1 MTEEQLQ
8 TQQPEPTGDES
19 PDQAEVQTD
28 DTAASDDGD
37 QTTGESPAAEPRK
50 DGVQKRIDEITRAR
64 REAERARREAE
75 REAEYWRM
83 RAQQGPP
90 AQQPTPQAQ
99 PAGEQ
104 APTPQQFQTYDDYV
118 TARAQYEGRQAA
130 MALYIQ
136 AEQQRAWQAAQA
148 ESVRRAQS
156 LNERLIADGAKYP
169 DFDEVVR
176 SDKTRITTVMADA
189 LAHMPNPAEIAYYL
203 GKNRQESARIA
214 QLPPIQQAI
223 EIARIGAT
231 LAAAPSQKTVST
243 APVPPQ
249 ALATRRDSGSPQ
261 RMEEMSD
268 ADLRKMSMEEFNKRR
283 GRKRG

>member
-8 TQQPEPTGDES
+8 TQTPEPTGDES
-19 PDQAEVQTD
+19 PEQAEVQAD
-28 DTAASDDGD
+28 DTAASDDNE
-37 QTTGESPAAEPRK
+37 QTTGESPAAEPRR

-64 REAERARREAE
+64 REAER
-75 REAEYWRM
+75 EAEYWRM
-83 RAQQGPP
+83 RAQQAPP

-104 APTPQQFQTYDDYV
+104 PPTPQQYQTYDDYV

-148 ESVRRAQS
+148 EGMRRIQT
-156 LNERLIADGAKYP
+156 LNEKLITDGAKYP

-189 LAHMPNPAEIAYYL
+189 LAYMPNPAEIAYHL

-231 LAAAPSQKTVST
+231 LAATPTQKTVST
-243 APVPPQ
+243 APAPPQ
-249 ALATRRDSGSPQ
+249 ALTTRRDSGSPQ
-261 RMEEMSD
+261 RMEEMPD
-268 ADLRKMSMEEFNKRR
+268 AELRKMSMEEFNKRR

>member
-8 TQQPEPTGDES
+8 TQQSEPTGDES
-19 PDQAEVQTD
+19 PDQAEVQAD
-28 DTAASDDGD
+28 DTAASDGGD
-37 QTTGESPAAEPRK
+37 QTTGESPAAEPRLS
-50 DGVQKRIDEITRAR
+50 GVQKRIDEIT
-64 REAERARREAE
+64 RARREAE

-83 RAQQGPP
+83 RAQQAPP
-90 AQQPTPQAQ
+90 VQQPTPQAQ

-104 APTPQQFQTYDDYV
+104 PPTPQQFQTYDDYV

-130 MALYIQ
+130 MALYVQ
-136 AEQQRAWQAAQA
+136 AEQQRAWQAAQT
-148 ESVRRAQS
+148 EYVRRAQN

-169 DFDEVVR
+169 DFDDVVR
-176 SDKTRITTVMADA
+176 SQQTRITTVMADA
-189 LAHMPNPAEIAYYL
+189 LGYMPNPADIAYYL

-231 LAAAPSQKTVST
+231 LAATPTQKTVST
-243 APVPPQ
+243 APAPPQ

-261 RMEEMSD
+261 RIEEMPD
-268 ADLRKMSMEEFNKRR
+268 AELRKMSMEEFNRRR